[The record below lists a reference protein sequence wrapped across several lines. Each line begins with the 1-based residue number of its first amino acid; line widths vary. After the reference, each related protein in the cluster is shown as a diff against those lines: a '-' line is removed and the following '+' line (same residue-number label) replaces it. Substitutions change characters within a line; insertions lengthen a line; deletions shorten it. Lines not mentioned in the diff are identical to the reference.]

1 MGKNLMPMV
10 LAVVLAVLLSVG
22 AAYLLLGSQRH
33 VPAAAA
39 AEQEKEKAHEPE
51 LSEEMKPLSLD
62 TFTTNLADS
71 DKHFIQV
78 TFVLLPK
85 DEKTLEKLNAAKPVL
100 RDAVLTILRTRTL
113 EQVRGAEGK
122 QNLVEA
128 VQARLEELAGKG
140 AVQRVLVTD
149 LVVQ

>member
-22 AAYLLLGSQRH
+22 AAYLLLGRQRH
-33 VPAAAA
+33 VPAA
-39 AEQEKEKAHEPE
+39 AEQEKEKAHEPG

-71 DKHFIQV
+71 AKHFIQV